1 MMHPYG
7 LSPEEAGSYNR
18 RVTVDAVAAG
28 AWGTGLG
35 WTAIVLYAL
44 ASALYVLNLY
54 RPSAWTGRAAT
65 ACAVVGALL
74 NFGALY
80 ARALAVGSVPYR
92 DLLGSMKLFG
102 FFLAVLSVVLEL
114 RHRDRALGPV
124 LMPAALFFMLLALLE
139 TPGTGRP
146 APNADLKGAIFA
158 LHVTLN
164 MLAYAA
170 FAVSAALSVLYLTA
184 GRALKSHTL
193 SGPATRLP
201 TLSYLERANRT
212 SLGLG
217 IIALGTGLALGFWW
231 ASRVWTPDHPHWA
244 LDPKIFFALATLFFY
259 LFVLVRARRGAPGV
273 STARFSIAG
282 FALVLLSYTAVNMFV
297 SKLHVFRS

>member
-1 MMHPYG
+1 M
-7 LSPEEAGSYNR
+7 
-18 RVTVDAVAAG
+18 VDSVAAA
-28 AWGTGLG
+28 AWSVGLG
-35 WTAIVLYAL
+35 WTALTLYAL

-54 RPSAWTGRAAT
+54 RPSAWAGRAAT
-65 ACAVVGALL
+65 ACAVVGAIL
-74 NFGALY
+74 NFAALY
-80 ARALAVGSVPYR
+80 ARALAVGTVPYR

-114 RHRDRALGPV
+114 RHHDRALGPV

-139 TPGTGRP
+139 SPGGAARP
-146 APNADLKGAIFA
+146 APNPDLKGAIFA

-170 FAVSAALSVLYLTA
+170 FAVSAALSILYIAA
-184 GRALKSHTL
+184 GRALKSHRL

-217 IIALGTGLALGFWW
+217 IITLAAGLALGFLW
-231 ASRVWTPDHPHWA
+231 AARVWTNEHPQWA
-244 LDPKIFFALATLFFY
+244 LDPKIFFAVATLVFY

-273 STARFSIAG
+273 STARYSIAG

>member
-1 MMHPYG
+1 M
-7 LSPEEAGSYNR
+7 
-18 RVTVDAVAAG
+18 VDSAAAA
-28 AWGTGLG
+28 AWSGGLG
-35 WTAIVLYAL
+35 WTSLALYAF
-44 ASALYVLNLY
+44 ASAFYLLNLY
-54 RPSAWTGRAAT
+54 RPSVWTGRAAT
-65 ACAVVGALL
+65 ACAVVGAGL

-139 TPGTGRP
+139 APGAARP
-146 APNADLKGAIFA
+146 APNPDLKGAIFA

-170 FAVSAALSVLYLTA
+170 FAVSAALSVLYLAA
-184 GRALKSHTL
+184 GRALKSHRL

-217 IIALGTGLALGFWW
+217 SIALGTGLALGFWW
-231 ASRVWTPDHPHWA
+231 AARVWTPDHPHWA
-244 LDPKIFFALATLFFY
+244 RDPKIFFALGTLFFY

-273 STARFSIAG
+273 STARYSIAG

-297 SKLHVFRS
+297 SKLHVFRA

>member
-1 MMHPYG
+1 M
-7 LSPEEAGSYNR
+7 
-18 RVTVDAVAAG
+18 VDSAAAA
-28 AWGTGLG
+28 AWSAGLG
-35 WTAIVLYAL
+35 WTALTLYAL

-54 RPSAWTGRAAT
+54 RPSAWAGRAAT
-65 ACAVVGALL
+65 ACAVVGAVL

-80 ARALAVGSVPYR
+80 ARALAVGTVPYR

-114 RHRDRALGPV
+114 RHHDRALGPV

-139 TPGTGRP
+139 APGGPRP
-146 APNADLKGAIFA
+146 APNPDLKGAIFA

-170 FAVSAALSVLYLTA
+170 FAVSAALSMLYVAA

-217 IIALGTGLALGFWW
+217 IIALGTGLALGFLW
-231 ASRVWTPDHPHWA
+231 AARVWTNEHPHWG
-244 LDPKIFFALATLFFY
+244 LDPKIFFALGTLFFY

-273 STARFSIAG
+273 STARLSIAG
-282 FALVLLSYTAVNMFV
+282 FVLVLLSYTAVNMFV

>member
-1 MMHPYG
+1 
-7 LSPEEAGSYNR
+7 
-18 RVTVDAVAAG
+18 
-28 AWGTGLG
+28 
-35 WTAIVLYAL
+35 
-44 ASALYVLNLY
+44 
-54 RPSAWTGRAAT
+54 
-65 ACAVVGALL
+65 
-74 NFGALY
+74 
-80 ARALAVGSVPYR
+80 
-92 DLLGSMKLFG
+92 
-102 FFLAVLSVVLEL
+102 
-114 RHRDRALGPV
+114 
-124 LMPAALFFMLLALLE
+124 
-139 TPGTGRP
+139 
-146 APNADLKGAIFA
+146 
-158 LHVTLN
+158 

-170 FAVSAALSVLYLTA
+170 FAVSAALSILYITA

-231 ASRVWTPDHPHWA
+231 AARVWTPDHPHWA
-244 LDPKIFFALATLFFY
+244 LDPKIFFALGTLFFY

>member
-1 MMHPYG
+1 
-7 LSPEEAGSYNR
+7 
-18 RVTVDAVAAG
+18 VIVDSAAAA
-28 AWGTGLG
+28 AWGAGFG
-35 WTAIVLYAL
+35 WAALALYAA
-44 ASALYVLNLY
+44 ASSLYLLNLY
-54 RPSAWTGRAAT
+54 RPSAWAGRTATVSAVLGAA
-65 ACAVVGALL
+65 L
-74 NFGALY
+74 NFAALY

-102 FFLAVLSVVLEL
+102 FFLAVLSVVLEF

-124 LMPAALFFMLLALLE
+124 LMPAALFFMLLSLLE
-139 TPGTGRP
+139 APGGAPRP
-146 APNADLKGAIFA
+146 APNPDLKGSIFA

-170 FAVSAALSVLYLTA
+170 FAVSCALSILYLTA

-217 IIALGTGLALGFWW
+217 ILALGVGLFLGFFW
-231 ASRVWTPDHPHWA
+231 ASRVWTDEHPFWA
-244 LDPKIFFALATLFFY
+244 LDPKIFFALGTLFFY
-259 LFVLVRARRGAPGV
+259 LFVLLRARRGAPPV
-273 STARFSIAG
+273 STARLSVAG
-282 FALVLLSYTAVNMFV
+282 FVLVLLSYTAVNMFV
-297 SKLHVFRS
+297 SRLHVFRS

>member
-1 MMHPYG
+1 M
-7 LSPEEAGSYNR
+7 
-18 RVTVDAVAAG
+18 VDSAAAA
-28 AWGTGLG
+28 AWSAGLG
-35 WTAIVLYAL
+35 WTALALYAL

-54 RPSAWTGRAAT
+54 RPSVWTGRAAT
-65 ACAVVGALL
+65 ACAVVGAVL

-80 ARALAVGSVPYR
+80 ARALAVGTVPYR

-114 RHRDRALGPV
+114 RHHDRALGPV

-139 TPGTGRP
+139 APGAGRP
-146 APNADLKGAIFA
+146 APNPDLKGAIFA

-170 FAVSAALSVLYLTA
+170 FAVSAALSILYLAA
-184 GRALKSHTL
+184 GRALKSHRL

-217 IIALGTGLALGFWW
+217 SIALGTGLALGFWW

-244 LDPKIFFALATLFFY
+244 LDPKIFFALGTLFFY

-273 STARFSIAG
+273 STARYSIAG

-297 SKLHVFRS
+297 SKLHVFRA

>member
-1 MMHPYG
+1 M
-7 LSPEEAGSYNR
+7 
-18 RVTVDAVAAG
+18 TVDAVAAG

-54 RPSAWTGRAAT
+54 RPSVWAGRMAT
-65 ACAVVGALL
+65 ASAIVGAVL
-74 NFGALY
+74 NFAALY

-102 FFLAVLSVVLEL
+102 FFLAVLSVVLEV
-114 RHRDRALGPV
+114 RHHDRALGPI
-124 LMPAALFFMLLALLE
+124 LMPAALFFMLIALLE
-139 TPGTGRP
+139 APGTGRP
-146 APNADLKGAIFA
+146 APNPDLKGAIFA
-158 LHVTLN
+158 LHVTVN

-170 FAVSAALSVLYLTA
+170 FAISAALSVLYLAA

-217 IIALGTGLALGFWW
+217 IIALGTGLALGFFW
-231 ASRVWTPDHPHWA
+231 ASRVWTNDHPQWA
-244 LDPKIFFALATLFFY
+244 LDPKIFFALGTLFFY

-273 STARFSIAG
+273 STARLSLVG
-282 FALVLLSYTAVNMFV
+282 FALVFLSYTAVNMFV

>member
-1 MMHPYG
+1 M
-7 LSPEEAGSYNR
+7 
-18 RVTVDAVAAG
+18 VDSAAAA
-28 AWGTGLG
+28 AWGAGLG
-35 WTAIVLYAL
+35 WTALVLYAL

-54 RPSAWTGRAAT
+54 RPHSWTGRTAT
-65 ACAVVGALL
+65 SCAVVGAVL
-74 NFGALY
+74 NFAALY
-80 ARALAVGSVPYR
+80 ARALAVGTVPYR

-114 RHRDRALGPV
+114 RHHDRALGPV

-139 TPGTGRP
+139 TPGAGRP
-146 APNADLKGAIFA
+146 APNPDLKGAIFA

-170 FAVSAALSVLYLTA
+170 FAVSAALSILYITA

-231 ASRVWTPDHPHWA
+231 AARVWTPDHPHWA
-244 LDPKIFFALATLFFY
+244 LDPKIFFAVGTLLFY

>member
-1 MMHPYG
+1 M
-7 LSPEEAGSYNR
+7 
-18 RVTVDAVAAG
+18 VDSAAAA
-28 AWGTGLG
+28 AWSGGFG
-35 WTAIVLYAL
+35 WTALALYAI

-54 RPSAWTGRAAT
+54 KPSVWTGGAAT
-65 ACAVVGALL
+65 ACAVVGAVT

-80 ARALAVGSVPYR
+80 ARALAVGTVPYR

-139 TPGTGRP
+139 APGAGRP
-146 APNADLKGAIFA
+146 APNPDLKGAIFA

-170 FAVSAALSVLYLTA
+170 FAVSCALSILYLAA
-184 GRALKSHTL
+184 GRALKSHRL

-217 IIALGTGLALGFWW
+217 SIALGTGLALGFFW

-244 LDPKIFFALATLFFY
+244 LDPKIFFALGTLFFY

-273 STARFSIAG
+273 STARLSIAG

-297 SKLHVFRS
+297 SKLHVFRA

>member
-1 MMHPYG
+1 M
-7 LSPEEAGSYNR
+7 
-18 RVTVDAVAAG
+18 VDSAAAA
-28 AWGTGLG
+28 AWSAGLG
-35 WTAIVLYAL
+35 WTALVLYAL

-54 RPSAWTGRAAT
+54 RPSAWAGRTAT
-65 ACAVVGALL
+65 ACAVVGAVL

-114 RHRDRALGPV
+114 RHHDRALGPV
-124 LMPAALFFMLLALLE
+124 LLPAALFFMLLSILE
-139 TPGTGRP
+139 APGGRR
-146 APNADLKGAIFA
+146 APNPDLKGAIFA

-170 FAVSAALSVLYLTA
+170 FAVSAALSVLYLAA
-184 GRALKSHTL
+184 GRALKAHTL

-217 IIALGTGLALGFWW
+217 SIALGTGLALGFWW
-231 ASRVWTPDHPHWA
+231 AAKVWTPDHPHWA
-244 LDPKIFFALATLFFY
+244 LDPKIFFALGTLFFY

-273 STARFSIAG
+273 STARLSIAG

-297 SKLHVFRS
+297 SRLHVFRA

>member
-1 MMHPYG
+1 MQTQDG
-7 LSPEEAGSYNR
+7 RPEGRFYNR
-18 RVTVDAVAAG
+18 GVMVDSAAAAVWG
-28 AWGTGLG
+28 AWLG

-44 ASALYVLNLY
+44 ASAFYILNLY
-54 RPSAWTGRAAT
+54 RPSSLAGRSAT
-65 ACAVVGALL
+65 ACAVVGAVL
-74 NFGALY
+74 NFAALY
-80 ARALAVGSVPYR
+80 ARALAVGTVPYR

-114 RHRDRALGPV
+114 RHHDRALGPV

-139 TPGTGRP
+139 SPGGAARP
-146 APNADLKGAIFA
+146 APNPDLKGAIFA

-170 FAVSAALSVLYLTA
+170 FAVSAALSTLYLAA
-184 GRALKSHTL
+184 GRALKSNTF

-201 TLSYLERANRT
+201 TLSYLDRANRT

-217 IIALGTGLALGFWW
+217 LFALGTGLALGFLW
-231 ASRVWTPDHPHWA
+231 AARVWTPDHPHWG
-244 LDPKIFFALATLFFY
+244 LDPKIFFALGTLFFY

-273 STARFSIAG
+273 STARLSMVG